1 MRAKHQLRVFSEKAL
16 RDFVPFVQFKN
27 VNNRHGGVLLS
38 VLQKKVFRKILQN
51 SQKSTCFGVS
61 FLINLQALGLQ
72 LY

>member
-38 VLQKKVFRKILQN
+38 VLQKRCSEKFHKIHRKAP
-51 SQKSTCFGVS
+51 
-61 FLINLQALGLQ
+61 ALESLF
-72 LY
+72 